1 MDLEFKNKIEFYLE
15 KARPFLAIDGGGVE
29 YVDFE
34 DERGVLILRLTGN
47 CADCPLSMM
56 TLRAGIERLILNNVS
71 EVKRVE
77 KVNY

>member
-1 MDLEFKNKIEFYLE
+1 MQNSELVHRVEDLLN

-29 YVDFE
+29 FIDFE
-34 DERGVLILRLTGN
+34 EDKGVLVLKLLGN

-56 TLRAGIERLILNNVS
+56 TLRAGIERLILNNIS

-77 KVNY
+77 KI